1 MMIKMLAVG
10 GVEPLTDNIRLAD
23 ENNPNGYYEFER
35 VKKLKDGDI
44 EWVGTALGK
53 SVKVISALL
62 QSLPA
67 NYDYRVIFMQRDIR
81 EVLTSQQ
88 KMLVSRGES
97 SNQVNDEQ
105 LAQIYQKHLKNI
117 EIWLKEQPNFRVLY
131 INYNQ
136 LLKDNLPELRQV
148 NEFLDGRVDVEEM
161 AKVVDK
167 NLYRQR
173 QS

>member
-136 LLKDNLPELRQV
+136 LLKDNLPELKQV

>member
-1 MMIKMLAVG
+1 MIKMLAVG
-10 GVEPLTDNIRLAD
+10 GVELLTDNLRLAD

-67 NYDYRVIFMQRDIR
+67 DYEYRVIFMQRDIR
-81 EVLTSQQ
+81 EVLASQQ
-88 KMLVSRGES
+88 KMLVSRGEL
-97 SNQVNDEQ
+97 SNQVSDEQ
-105 LAQIYQKHLKNI
+105 LAQIYQNHLQNV
-117 EIWLKEQPNFRVLY
+117 EIWMKEQPNVRVLY
-131 INYNQ
+131 VNYNQ
-136 LLKDNLPELRQV
+136 LLKNHLPELKQV
-148 NEFLDGRVDVEEM
+148 NEFLDGRLDVEEM

>member
-1 MMIKMLAVG
+1 MIKMLAVG

-136 LLKDNLPELRQV
+136 LLKDNLPELKQV